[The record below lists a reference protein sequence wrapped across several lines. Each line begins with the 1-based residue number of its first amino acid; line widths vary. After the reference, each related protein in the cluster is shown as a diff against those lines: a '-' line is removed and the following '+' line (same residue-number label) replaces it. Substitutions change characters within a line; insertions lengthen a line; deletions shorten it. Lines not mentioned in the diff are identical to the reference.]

1 MKNEE
6 ILEKTLNKRLFDHLH
21 TGSMKLT
28 DKEILSAMDAAR
40 KDEAMKVIES
50 LREYERE
57 YHSLI
62 GFDESDSEEFYQ
74 IFKTQSNG

>member
-6 ILEKTLNKRLFDHLH
+6 VLEKTLNKRLFDHLH

-40 KDEAMKVIES
+40 KDEAIAFAEW
-50 LREYERE
+50 
-57 YHSLI
+57 
-62 GFDESDSEEFYQ
+62 
-74 IFKTQSNG
+74 